1 VRCIRFLLLRGANK
15 NIRDNNGKL
24 PIDYCDTIDN
34 ARLLQEATTLLGK
47 PSRCDF
53 LMLKPATRK
62 MRRSPTT
69 MIFFLCLFAT
79 CMLIQ
84 ITMTFPYLST
94 VQIAINLTCSIIC
107 TVFLFLSSFKQPG
120 YLKPQTTDF
129 IRLLATIDST
139 SLCADCCTIRTSRSR
154 HCSICGHCVERFD
167 HHCPWVNNCVGV
179 GNHMPFY
186 FFIVSMFLTLLVDFL
201 QGFYILV

>member
-1 VRCIRFLLLRGANK
+1 
-15 NIRDNNGKL
+15 
-24 PIDYCDTIDN
+24 
-34 ARLLQEATTLLGK
+34 
-47 PSRCDF
+47 
-53 LMLKPATRK
+53 
-62 MRRSPTT
+62 

-201 QGFYILV
+201 QGFYILVQSFNYGLIPSPFGVGLGYEPRESLLDPLVILLIIITGFFLLPVAFLIYV